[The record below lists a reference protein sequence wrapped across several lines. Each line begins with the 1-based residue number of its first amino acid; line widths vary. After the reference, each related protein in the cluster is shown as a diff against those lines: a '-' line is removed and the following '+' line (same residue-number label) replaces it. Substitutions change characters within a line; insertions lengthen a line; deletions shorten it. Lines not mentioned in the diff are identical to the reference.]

1 MTLRALAPVQN
12 IDKRRKRNPG
22 GLRRGKG
29 WSIAK
34 MVLVGLL
41 AKVSTQPCI
50 PLQYA
55 AKTGVVDLTYTP

>member
-1 MTLRALAPVQN
+1 MTLRVLAPVQN

-41 AKVSTQPCI
+41 AEVSTTCM
-50 PLQYA
+50 PLQY
-55 AKTGVVDLTYTP
+55 VN